1 MRICA
6 FLAVALVS
14 FSSLAATKV
23 NLFDVEAV
31 VYEQQANAKY
41 SGEELARR
49 SGMREVIV
57 KATGDSASLDNS
69 VVKKAITQSSRFL
82 STISP
87 SEKDGQPT
95 LKMSF
100 NPRQI
105 QSLLQQADL
114 PYWPEERAK
123 VLVWIVEDNGY
134 DRTISWEQSSR
145 TSVANLTSVARQKG
159 LPVVVPV
166 GDIDDVTSIKATELW
181 GGFTEQ
187 ISASSQR
194 YDADAVAV
202 VRIERNGNQQNLR
215 WTLYDD
221 KPQFIADPSL
231 ATVTGQESGTNQQ
244 VTEAFV
250 ADLGRYYADKSAAKG
265 SGEVAA
271 SVTVNFGGI
280 ESARD
285 FFTVEKML
293 QGLPSVASV
302 ELEKVV
308 GSSVDYRV
316 NLLTDQAD
324 FQRELLRSNKVSE
337 AASSP
342 ATPATLPEPASVEAT
357 PDASGPETVA
367 PDAPKPEQLPEVTPK
382 EEQEL
387 YFEWS

>member
-6 FLAVALVS
+6 FLAVALTS
-14 FSSLAATKV
+14 FSSFAATKV

-31 VYEQQANAKY
+31 VYEQQADAKY

-57 KATGDSASLDNS
+57 KATGNSASLDNP
-69 VVKKAITQSSRFL
+69 VVKKAISQSSRFL

-87 SEKDGQPT
+87 SEQGGQPT

-105 QSLLQQADL
+105 QALLQQAEL

-123 VLVWIVEDNGY
+123 VLVWVVEDNGY
-134 DRTISWEQSSR
+134 DRTISWEQSGR
-145 TSVANLTSVARQKG
+145 TSVANLNSVARQKG

-181 GGFTEQ
+181 GNFTEQ

-194 YDADAVAV
+194 YDADAVVV
-202 VRIERNGNQQNLR
+202 VRIERNGNQQKLR

-221 KPQFIADPSL
+221 KPQYIADPSL

-250 ADLGRYYADKSAAKG
+250 AELGRYYADKSAAKG
-265 SGEVAA
+265 SGEVA
-271 SVTVNFGGI
+271 SSITVNFGGI
-280 ESARD
+280 ESAKD

-302 ELEKVV
+302 ELEKVT

-324 FQRELLRSNKVSE
+324 FQRELLRSNKVTE
-337 AASSP
+337 
-342 ATPATLPEPASVEAT
+342 ATPATLPEPAPEAVS
-357 PDASGPETVA
+357 PAETA
-367 PDAPKPEQLPEVTPK
+367 PDATAPEAPQPGQMPEPVSE

>member
-6 FLAVALVS
+6 FLAVALTS
-14 FSSLAATKV
+14 FSSFAATKV

-31 VYEQQANAKY
+31 VYEQQADAKY

-57 KATGDSASLDNS
+57 KATGNSASLDNP
-69 VVKKAITQSSRFL
+69 VVKKAISQSSRFL

-87 SEKDGQPT
+87 SEQGGQPT

-105 QSLLQQADL
+105 QALLQQAEL

-123 VLVWIVEDNGY
+123 VLVWVVEDNGY
-134 DRTISWEQSSR
+134 DRTISWEQSGR
-145 TSVANLTSVARQKG
+145 TSVANLNSVARQKG

-181 GGFTEQ
+181 GNFTEQ

-194 YDADAVAV
+194 YDADAVVV
-202 VRIERNGNQQNLR
+202 VRIERNGNQQKLR

-221 KPQFIADPSL
+221 KPQYIADPSL

-250 ADLGRYYADKSAAKG
+250 AELGRYYADKSAAKG
-265 SGEVAA
+265 SGEVA
-271 SVTVNFGGI
+271 SSITVNFGGI
-280 ESARD
+280 ESAKD

-302 ELEKVV
+302 ELEKVT

-324 FQRELLRSNKVSE
+324 FQRELLRSNKVTE
-337 AASSP
+337 
-342 ATPATLPEPASVEAT
+342 ATPAIPSTLPEPAPEAVT
-357 PDASGPETVA
+357 PAETA
-367 PDAPKPEQLPEVTPK
+367 PDATAPETPQPEPVPE